1 MGLSTVGRSEAGFDD
16 WIQSTSSR
24 CPNHIYPSTLQPPV
38 QLDHPNIITFYTSW
52 YNKETRRIVFITELM
67 NNNNNG
73 SLMEFVKPIPVLRWR
88 IVKRWLRQM
97 LEGLAFLHG
106 QQPPIIHRNINC
118 DNIFIIAN
126 TGELKIGD
134 LGLST
139 AAQRPEG
146 YVRDDGYGGCFCA
159 RSVADPYLLGTVS
172 RISPYPRHYA
182 IDPTG
187 AWARRHSWPRSS
199 SRRTTTSGW
208 TSTPLGW
215 PSSR

>member
-1 MGLSTVGRSEAGFDD
+1 M
-16 WIQSTSSR
+16 
-24 CPNHIYPSTLQPPV
+24 
-38 QLDHPNIITFYTSW
+38 
-52 YNKETRRIVFITELM
+52 FITELM

-73 SLMEFVKPIPVLRWR
+73 SLMEFVKPIPVMRWK

-146 YVRDDGYGGCFCA
+146 CV
-159 RSVADPYLLGTVS
+159 GTAPFMAPELFEEDYDERVD
-172 RISPYPRHYA
+172 IYA
-182 IDPTG
+182 FGMAILQMITKKVGAPTR
-187 AWARRHSWPRSS
+187 ACVPACHE
-199 SRRTTTSGW
+199 
-208 TSTPLGW
+208 LIV
-215 PSSR
+215 

>member
-1 MGLSTVGRSEAGFDD
+1 MWKAFDTSEGVEVAWNTLCLDEVPRTDKKRILNEIKILEKVRVWGFRLRGLILSVSLTC
-16 WIQSTSSR
+16 IQSTDLR
-24 CPNHIYPSTLQPPV
+24 FGLIGESTDPCSMYIQNTM

-73 SLMEFVKPIPVLRWR
+73 SLMEFVKPIPVLRWK

-106 QQPPIIHRNINC
+106 QAPPIIHRNINC

-139 AAQRPEG
+139 VAQRPEG
-146 YVRDDGYGGCFCA
+146 CVC
-159 RSVADPYLLGTVS
+159 VLLGWT
-172 RISPYPRHYA
+172 
-182 IDPTG
+182 
-187 AWARRHSWPRSS
+187 RSMCMHVN
-199 SRRTTTSGW
+199 
-208 TSTPLGW
+208 TPDDE
-215 PSSR
+215 